1 MEASFSERGVR
12 IRGNFEGRLWKT
24 SIGDKGY
31 GDAVPKCKRLHK
43 PVDKKSIGKIRG
55 MDRAER
61 SV

>member
-1 MEASFSERGVR
+1 VETSFSKRGVR
-12 IRGNFEGRLWKT
+12 IRGNFKGRLWKT
-24 SIGDKGY
+24 AVGDREY

-43 PVDKKSIGKIRG
+43 PVDKKSIRKIRG